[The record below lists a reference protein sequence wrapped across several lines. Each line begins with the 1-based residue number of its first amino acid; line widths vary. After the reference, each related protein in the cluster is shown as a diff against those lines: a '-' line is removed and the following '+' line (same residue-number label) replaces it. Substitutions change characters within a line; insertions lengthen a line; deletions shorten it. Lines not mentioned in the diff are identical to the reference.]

1 MKRKFRAIVQSNLEP
16 DDKQVIWL
24 NEDYLRYYNNGE
36 WVPLGRNKDDPN
48 ITALLLNKHISNK
61 QNPHSVT
68 KEQVGL
74 PNVTNDTQIKRVE
87 MGKSNGVAT
96 LDSTGK
102 VPLTQL
108 PDNIGGGNNLELGE
122 TSTTAYPGD
131 KGKTNANA
139 IRSLTNA
146 LDSIDSY
153 SRATR
158 NQLDTFKNTKGKS
171 QGIAPLDENGKVA
184 SSYLPSYVDDVL
196 EYNTRTAFPTTGES
210 GKIYIA
216 LDTNKTYRW
225 GGTTYTE
232 LTSSI
237 TLGETS
243 STAYAGDK
251 GKKNREDI
259 NNLKNALDSVA
270 HRLGKIGDTANN
282 NLMAIEDLTTEV
294 DSTNT
299 EVNTINGKISKL
311 NTTIG
316 DVRSSFNN
324 YASAKTP
331 IIDKVEPH
339 IANKQNPHE
348 VTKAQVGLSNV
359 TNDAQVKRSEMGAN
373 NGVATLDTNGKI
385 PESQLPAGVTSS
397 LVLGETAGTAY
408 EGSKGAK
415 HEITLSTLNSMIG
428 LVSGT
433 TGSVTNNNTGYC
445 KEVAWLTRDDNT
457 QKLVVGGNI
466 HNFINIPVANPT
478 ETSGCGLLLNTD
490 KKKLDSLSNYTLP
503 VADSSTLGGIK
514 IGSGLNIDSNGTVS
528 VDNKLYILVNSL
540 ESVSTPD
547 ANKIYLVLNSSS
559 TSETNSFTEY
569 VWITSDTGSKWEKLG
584 EASATVDLA
593 DYYTKTEI
601 NNKLSPINNSI
612 TELDSNK
619 VDKQDGKGLSTNDFT
634 DSYKS
639 YLDVLG
645 TRSFG
650 NSISYTSGDS
660 ELKINL
666 GGMTGIA
673 NDTKT
678 LSSITLPLATRSKC
692 GLMSKMDK
700 YRVDNALISV
710 PYATPEV
717 TGGVTAKIGDLDDMV
732 NLNGP
737 QPTVTY
743 NYQRKLF
750 MLEVDK
756 NMLNNAFIPIP
767 VPDVATTAKNGL
779 LSKED
784 KTKLDGIETGANK
797 YVLPEAGYNVLG
809 GIQATSYSGAQAVGT
824 INTKLINQKVVYGGF
839 SYHSGMEQVLPTYC
853 QVLEAT
859 TEKYGLMSPEDK
871 VKLNNIDVTN
881 SEYLQGYIE
890 VLHSGNSFKLHC
902 QSVKFSDY
910 DNYEYYDINI
920 PIATNSAC
928 GLLSKEDKVKLDS
941 LSSGGSSNITEY
953 TEAEITAL
961 LKQIRF

>member
-1 MKRKFRAIVQSNLEP
+1 MKPKIDYLGKVSCTVSKDYWSSEKDYDKLTIVEKEGVFGTFISRKPVLAGTPLTNREFWIPFSSVKESIVLDYNSFK
-16 DDKQVIWL
+16 DKYDKQLNDYKISLSDVISRL
-24 NEDYLRYYNNGE
+24 KTLEESKTDINDLIEIAN
-36 WVPLGRNKDDPN
+36 
-48 ITALLLNKHISNK
+48 TALYKANNALTAVANINNKLAK
-61 QNPHSVT
+61 
-68 KEQVGL
+68 
-74 PNVTNDTQIKRVE
+74 PNGI
-87 MGKSNGVAT
+87 AT

-146 LDSIDSY
+146 LNSVDTY
-153 SRATR
+153 SRTTR
-158 NQLDTFKNTKGKS
+158 NQLDTFKNTKGQS

-225 GGTTYTE
+225 GGTTYVE
-232 LTSSI
+232 LSSSVA
-237 TLGETS
+237 LGETS

-259 NNLKNALDSVA
+259 ENLKSNQS
-270 HRLGKIGDTANN
+270 KF
-282 NLMAIEDLTTEV
+282 
-294 DSTNT
+294 NT
-299 EVNTINGKISKL
+299 SL
-311 NTTIG
+311 A

-324 YASAKTP
+324 YASEKTP

-339 IANKQNPHE
+339 IADKQNPHE

-373 NGVATLDTNGKI
+373 DGVATLDANGKI

-397 LVLGETAGTAY
+397 LVLGETEGTAY
-408 EGSKGAK
+408 DGSKGAN
-415 HEITLSTLNSMIG
+415 HEASFSAFNSFDVFSFKPTSTTS
-428 LVSGT
+428 
-433 TGSVTNNNTGYC
+433 NTGFKVYA
-445 KEVAWLTRDDNT
+445 E
-457 QKLVVGGNI
+457 KLYYDKYPSSLKYPILNRRGS
-466 HNFINIPVANPT
+466 FTMLYIPVVNST
-478 ETSGCGLLLNTD
+478 KTSGCGLLLNTD
-490 KKKLDSLSNYTLP
+490 KKKLDGLFSIAGGLQDIDVANPTNNGITLGLDYCTFNKDTGETSTNTRNIYIPVADATKANGSGLMLNSDKTKLDSLSNYTLP
-503 VADSSTLGGIK
+503 TADSSTLGGIK

-569 VWITSDTGSKWEKLG
+569 VWITSDTGNKWEKLG

-612 TELDSNK
+612 TDLNTNK
-619 VDKQDGKGLSTNDFT
+619 VGKQ
-634 DSYKS
+634 
-639 YLDVLG
+639 
-645 TRSFG
+645 
-650 NSISYTSGDS
+650 
-660 ELKINL
+660 
-666 GGMTGIA
+666 
-673 NDTKT
+673 
-678 LSSITLPLATRSKC
+678 
-692 GLMSKMDK
+692 
-700 YRVDNALISV
+700 
-710 PYATPEV
+710 
-717 TGGVTAKIGDLDDMV
+717 
-732 NLNGP
+732 
-737 QPTVTY
+737 
-743 NYQRKLF
+743 
-750 MLEVDK
+750 
-756 NMLNNAFIPIP
+756 
-767 VPDVATTAKNGL
+767 DVATTAKNGL

-784 KTKLDGIETGANK
+784 K
-797 YVLPEAGYNVLG
+797 
-809 GIQATSYSGAQAVGT
+809 
-824 INTKLINQKVVYGGF
+824 
-839 SYHSGMEQVLPTYC
+839 
-853 QVLEAT
+853 
-859 TEKYGLMSPEDK
+859 
-871 VKLNNIDVTN
+871 VKLNNINVTDC
-881 SEYLQGYIE
+881 EYLQGFIE

-910 DNYEYYDINI
+910 ANYEYYDINI

-928 GLLSKEDKVKLDS
+928 GLLSKEDKVKLDN
-941 LSSGGSSNITEY
+941 LSSGGSSAITEY
-953 TEAEITAL
+953 TEAEITVL

>member
-1 MKRKFRAIVQSNLEP
+1 MKPKIDYLGKVSCTVSKDYWSSEKDYDKLTIVEKEGVFGTFISRKPVLAGTPLTNREFWIPFSSVKESIVLDYNSFK
-16 DDKQVIWL
+16 DKYDKQLNDYKISLSDVISRL
-24 NEDYLRYYNNGE
+24 KTLEESKTDINDLIEIAN
-36 WVPLGRNKDDPN
+36 
-48 ITALLLNKHISNK
+48 TALYKANNALTAVANINNKLA
-61 QNPHSVT
+61 NP
-68 KEQVGL
+68 
-74 PNVTNDTQIKRVE
+74 
-87 MGKSNGVAT
+87 NGIAT

-131 KGKTNANA
+131 KGKKNADA
-139 IRSLTNA
+139 ISNLTNT
-146 LDSIDSY
+146 LNSIDSY
-153 SRATR
+153 SKATR
-158 NQLDTFKNTKGKS
+158 NQLDTFKNTKGQS

-196 EYNTRTAFPTTGES
+196 EYNTRTTFPTTGES

-225 GGTTYTE
+225 GGTTYVE
-232 LTSSI
+232 LSSSVA
-237 TLGETS
+237 LGETS

-259 NNLKNALDSVA
+259 ENLKSNQS
-270 HRLGKIGDTANN
+270 KF
-282 NLMAIEDLTTEV
+282 
-294 DSTNT
+294 NT
-299 EVNTINGKISKL
+299 SL
-311 NTTIG
+311 A

-339 IANKQNPHE
+339 IADKQNPHG
-348 VTKAQVGLSNV
+348 VTKAQVGLNNV

-373 NGVATLDTNGKI
+373 NGVATLDANGKVL
-385 PESQLPAGVTSS
+385 ESQLPAGVTSS

-415 HEITLSTLNSMIG
+415 HEITLSTLNNVTC
-428 LVSGT
+428 LLSGS
-433 TGSVTNNNTGYC
+433 TGSVMNNSTGYYRS
-445 KEVAWLTRDDNT
+445 VAWLTRNNNT
-457 QKLVVGGNI
+457 QKLEVGGTVYD
-466 HNFINIPVANPT
+466 FITIPVADST
-478 ETSGCGLLLNTD
+478 KKEGCGLLLNTD

-503 VADSSTLGGIK
+503 TADSSTLGGIK

-569 VWITSDTGSKWEKLG
+569 VWITSDTGNKWEKLG

-612 TELDSNK
+612 TDLNTNK
-619 VDKQDGKGLSTNDFT
+619 VGKQ
-634 DSYKS
+634 
-639 YLDVLG
+639 
-645 TRSFG
+645 
-650 NSISYTSGDS
+650 
-660 ELKINL
+660 
-666 GGMTGIA
+666 
-673 NDTKT
+673 
-678 LSSITLPLATRSKC
+678 
-692 GLMSKMDK
+692 
-700 YRVDNALISV
+700 
-710 PYATPEV
+710 
-717 TGGVTAKIGDLDDMV
+717 
-732 NLNGP
+732 
-737 QPTVTY
+737 
-743 NYQRKLF
+743 
-750 MLEVDK
+750 
-756 NMLNNAFIPIP
+756 
-767 VPDVATTAKNGL
+767 DVATTAKNGL

-809 GIQATSYSGAQAVGT
+809 GIKATRYSGAPGVGT
-824 INTKLINQKVVYGGF
+824 INTKFINQKEVYGSF
-839 SYHSGMEQVLPTYC
+839 SYQSTMEQVLPTYY

-871 VKLNNIDVTN
+871 VKLNNINVAN
-881 SEYLQGYIE
+881 SEYLQGTIE
-890 VLHSGNSFKLHC
+890 VRHSGNSFNLEC
-902 QSVKFSDY
+902 QSVKFSDDEDY
-910 DNYEYYDINI
+910 VFYDINI
-920 PIATNSAC
+920 PVATNSAC

-941 LSSGGSSNITEY
+941 FSSGGSSTITEY